1 MAQTTT
7 KTAAAKK
14 RVPPK
19 NKPKQNNKTRK
30 PPAHTLAG
38 PGIFER
44 LKADHRRIRELSK
57 ELLRMNDTTSEEAL
71 TLYRQLR
78 ETVLTHAKAEEETFY
93 ETLRAR
99 SAERD
104 DEKVHRDVMEGFEEH
119 RVAEFLIHEID
130 DTAPETEAWLA
141 RVKVLTE
148 VLRHHIDEEESEMF
162 RGARKEM
169 SAAELHDLGVE
180 FERYKSGLSEIIEEE
195 EENEAVS
202 EAELRE

>member
-1 MAQTTT
+1 MAQTTTT

-14 RVPPK
+14 RVPPR
-19 NKPKQNNKTRK
+19 NKAKKK
-30 PPAHTLAG
+30 PAQAS
-38 PGIFER
+38 PGRGVFER

-57 ELLRMNDTTSEEAL
+57 ELLRMDDTTSEEAL

-93 ETLRAR
+93 EPLRAR
-99 SAERD
+99 SAEKD
-104 DEKVHRDVMEGFEEH
+104 DEKIHRDVMEGFEEH

-130 DTAPETEAWLA
+130 DTAPESEAWLA

-169 SAAELHDLGVE
+169 TASELRDLGVD

-195 EENEAVS
+195 EETAAVS

>member
-1 MAQTTT
+1 MAQTTTT
-7 KTAAAKK
+7 KTAAVKK
-14 RVPPK
+14 RAPPK
-19 NKPKQNNKTRK
+19 NKAKKKK
-30 PPAHTLAG
+30 PVHAFPA
-38 PGIFER
+38 PGVFER

-57 ELLRMNDTTSEEAL
+57 ELLRMDDTTSEEAL
-71 TLYRQLR
+71 TLYHQLR

-93 ETLRAR
+93 EALRAR

-130 DTAPETEAWLA
+130 DTAPESEAWLA

-169 SAAELHDLGVE
+169 TAAELRDLGVE